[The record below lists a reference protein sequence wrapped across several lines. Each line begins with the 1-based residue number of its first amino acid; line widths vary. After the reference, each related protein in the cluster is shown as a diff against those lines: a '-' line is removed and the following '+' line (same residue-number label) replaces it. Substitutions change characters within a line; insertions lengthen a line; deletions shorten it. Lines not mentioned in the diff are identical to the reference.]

1 MTQSRISNKKRL
13 KIMLGKG
20 LKVES
25 LLMKGDSKSTLCLKK
40 RLKVDSPVKKMTQ
53 SHDYTKD
60 SKSNL

>member
-1 MTQSRISNKKRL
+1 
-13 KIMLGKG
+13 MLGKG